1 MKKGLGLLVVA
12 TLAGCSDG
20 ETRAE
25 RTYRACGTP
34 AQAFQVAKDFVRGK
48 LKSPN
53 TADFPGSLLSRDA
66 SHTDIDECTTMIT
79 SHVDA
84 QNGFGATIRTEFMAT
99 VKYDR
104 DTKKWTLL
112 GLHMD

>member
-1 MKKGLGLLVVA
+1 MRGAIILVIAA
-12 TLAGCSDG
+12 TLAACSDG

-34 AQAFQVAKDFVRGK
+34 AQAFQAAKDFVRGR
-48 LKSPN
+48 LKSPS

-66 SHTDIDECTTMIT
+66 SHTDIDECTTMVT

-84 QNGFGATIRTEFMAT
+84 QNGFGATIRTEFTAT